1 MGLRHNGRKLA
12 IQALYQTKV
21 RKQNIEEFIDQFV
34 NQTGFSPGS
43 IKWGRELAINVWT
56 VVDETDKLI
65 EKYSIDWTI
74 DRISLVDLSI
84 LRLAF
89 YELIKTDT
97 PYTIILNEAVELSK
111 EFSEDDSPKFI
122 NGILGNYVKENV
134 HGSDKKVK

>member
-21 RKQNIEEFIDQFV
+21 RNQDILDFIDQFV
-34 NQTGFSPGS
+34 DQTSFSEGTV
-43 IKWGRELAINVWT
+43 KWGRELAVNVWEH
-56 VVDETDKLI
+56 VDEIDQLV
-65 EKYSIDWTI
+65 EKYSIDWSL

-97 PYTIILNEAVELSK
+97 PYTIVLNEAVELSK

-134 HGSDKKVK
+134 YGTDKEIK

>member
-1 MGLRHNGRKLA
+1 M
-12 IQALYQTKV
+12 
-21 RKQNIEEFIDQFV
+21 
-34 NQTGFSPGS
+34 
-43 IKWGRELAINVWT
+43 AINVWN

-134 HGSDKKVK
+134 HGTDKKLSKVKHISDLENGLEIRFENPFDDLELGIVFRLMVFVQQLLILTILF

>member
-21 RKQNIEEFIDQFV
+21 RKQDILEFIDNFV
-34 NQTGFSPGS
+34 DQTGFSPPA
-43 IKWGRELAINVWT
+43 IEWGRELAINVWNN
-56 VVDETDKLI
+56 VDQVDQLI

-89 YELIKTDT
+89 YELLKTDT
-97 PYTIILNEAVELSK
+97 PYTIVLNEAVELSK

-134 HGSDKKVK
+134 YGTDKEIK